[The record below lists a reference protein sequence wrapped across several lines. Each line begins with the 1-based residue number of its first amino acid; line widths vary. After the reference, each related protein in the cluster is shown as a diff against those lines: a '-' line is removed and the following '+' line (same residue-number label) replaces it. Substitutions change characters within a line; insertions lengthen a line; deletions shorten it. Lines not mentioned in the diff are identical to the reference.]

1 LIYKVKEI
9 FKSIQGEGY
18 HVGRNA
24 VFVRFSGCNLWNG
37 NIHSRKNA
45 ICNFC
50 DTDFVGT
57 DGLNGG
63 KYSLDQL
70 AKKINM
76 VWDSTFSKEK
86 KFVIFTGGEP
96 LLQVNQSLVNELKSL
111 NFYVALET
119 NGTLC
124 TNIKFDWVCVS
135 PKENS
140 IWKLKNGD
148 ELKVVYPQN
157 KFNLKN
163 LEKLDFKFFFL
174 QPKYDALKRV
184 NLVKTLDYCKL
195 NENWFPSF
203 QIHKVLRIS

>member
-1 LIYKVKEI
+1 
-9 FKSIQGEGY
+9 
-18 HVGRNA
+18 
-24 VFVRFSGCNLWNG
+24 
-37 NIHSRKNA
+37 
-45 ICNFC
+45 
-50 DTDFVGT
+50 
-57 DGLNGG
+57 
-63 KYSLDQL
+63 
-70 AKKINM
+70 
-76 VWDSTFSKEK
+76 
-86 KFVIFTGGEP
+86 
-96 LLQVNQSLVNELKSL
+96 VNELKSL
-111 NFYVALET
+111 SFYVALET
-119 NGTLC
+119 NGTIC

-140 IWKLKNGD
+140 IWKLKIGD

-163 LEKLDFKFFFL
+163 LEKLNFKFFFL